1 MSFPRR
7 QYKAAPH
14 TSQGSRLL
22 FSQQVAIE
30 GYYLQEAGRL
40 VLFWSQVNGQD
51 AGGTLMVIVLKHLA
65 NLSHVEHL

>member
-1 MSFPRR
+1 
-7 QYKAAPH
+7 
-14 TSQGSRLL
+14 
-22 FSQQVAIE
+22 VAIE